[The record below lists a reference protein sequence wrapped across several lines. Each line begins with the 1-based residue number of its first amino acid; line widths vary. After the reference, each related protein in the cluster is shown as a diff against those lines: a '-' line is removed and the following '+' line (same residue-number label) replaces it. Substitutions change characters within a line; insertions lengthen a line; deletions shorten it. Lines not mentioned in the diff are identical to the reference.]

1 MKIDVPFKTPGHKTK
16 SHAVYTV
23 VNGKVK
29 LIRFGQQGVIGVKN
43 KQDKKSVKI
52 RQAFFNRHKK
62 NIMRGK
68 ISPAYHSNKE
78 KWGGLS
84 LYKAEKKRLI

>member
-1 MKIDVPFKTPGHKTK
+1 LKLNKAFLTPDHKTK
-16 SHAVYTV
+16 SHAVFV
-23 VNGKVK
+23 KIDGKVK
-29 LIRFGQQGVIGVKN
+29 KIRFGSQGVKGVGN
-43 KQDKKSVKI
+43 KQDAKSKKI
-52 RQAFFNRHKK
+52 RRAFFNRHKK

>member
-1 MKIDVPFKTPGHKTK
+1 MQSQKKLEELFLID
-16 SHAVYTV
+16 
-23 VNGKVK
+23 
-29 LIRFGQQGVIGVKN
+29 I
-43 KQDKKSVKI
+43 
-52 RQAFFNRHKK
+52 KK